1 MSNRVLLGVY
11 RILSVF
17 RVPGF
22 IREKHYRENG
32 VRLERTDWDFW
43 TVPDAYI
50 ENQSEWE
57 CVYFG
62 VGKRQS
68 MAYAGCEIIATY
80 NARKALGGAVSGKYM
95 AELIRSYEMRGA
107 ALFGKFGVVPTA
119 ITAYFR
125 ENGFLVETADGAD
138 EPAVEALGRKY
149 SALIATVL
157 NDKND
162 ITKQIHTVCIT
173 KKPDRG
179 YVLHNAYYRD
189 EKGRYRES
197 VPYQTLREAVG
208 HISRRE
214 PKLIYL
220 IGIADKRF

>member
-1 MSNRVLLGVY
+1 MSNRVLLEAY
-11 RILSVF
+11 RFFSIF

-22 IREKHYRENG
+22 IREKHYRENSA
-32 VRLERTDWDFW
+32 RLERTDWDFW

-50 ENQSEWE
+50 ENQSEWGSI
-57 CVYFG
+57 CFG

-68 MAYAGCEIIATY
+68 MAYAGCEILAAY
-80 NARKALGGAVSGKYM
+80 NARKVLGAAVSRQDM
-95 AELIRSYEMRGA
+95 AELICSFERRGA
-107 ALFGKFGVVPTA
+107 ALFGKFGVAPTA
-119 ITAYFR
+119 IAAYFR
-125 ENGFLVETADGAD
+125 ENGFSVETADGAD
-138 EPAVEALGRKY
+138 EPALEAFGRKY
-149 SALIATVL
+149 TAVIATAF

-173 KKPDRG
+173 KTPQGD

-220 IGIADKRF
+220 IGVAGK

>member
-11 RILSVF
+11 RIFSIF
-17 RVPGF
+17 QVPGF

-32 VRLERTDWDFW
+32 VRLERTVWDFW
-43 TVPDAYI
+43 SAPDAYI
-50 ENQSEWE
+50 ENQCEWE
-57 CVYFG
+57 SIYFG

-68 MAYAGCEIIATY
+68 MACAGCEIIATY
-80 NARKALGGAVSGKYM
+80 NARKALGGTVSRRYM
-95 AELIRSYEMRGA
+95 AELIRNYEMRGA

-125 ENGFLVETADGAD
+125 KNGFLVETADGAD

-149 SALIATVL
+149 NVLIATAI

-173 KKPDRG
+173 KTPHGG

-197 VPYQTLREAVG
+197 VPYQTLRDAVG

-220 IGIADKRF
+220 IGIAGK